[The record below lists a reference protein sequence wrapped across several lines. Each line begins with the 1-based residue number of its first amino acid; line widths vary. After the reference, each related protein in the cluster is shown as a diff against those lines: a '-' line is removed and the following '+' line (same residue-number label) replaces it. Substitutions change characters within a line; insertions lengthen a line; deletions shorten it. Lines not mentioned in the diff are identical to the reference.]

1 MMRVLLAG
9 GGHTH
14 LIAGPL
20 LARRLG
26 SAAGV
31 TLLASSEKLLYS
43 GMMPGWLAGHYEFE
57 ACAIDLKQL
66 AQAHGLQWTMATLV
80 DIDFAARQVTDSQG

>member
-20 LARRLG
+20 LSRRLG
-26 SAAGV
+26 TAADI
-31 TLLASSEKLLYS
+31 TLMASSEKLLYS
-43 GMMPGWLAGHYEFE
+43 GMMPGWLAGH
-57 ACAIDLKQL
+57 
-66 AQAHGLQWTMATLV
+66 
-80 DIDFAARQVTDSQG
+80 